1 MGCKRDKTGERSLD
15 GQRNKCCTTSGGAV
29 ISKGGSRRE
38 SLMAK
43 WQWNAN
49 KDRKNDLWA
58 QLLCLHY
65 SCSVGEIEER

>member
-38 SLMAK
+38 SVMAK
-43 WQWNAN
+43 SME
-49 KDRKNDLWA
+49 RKQRSEESFVGTVVLPS
-58 QLLCLHY
+58 LFFLCW
-65 SCSVGEIEER
+65 